1 MCIVKLPLEI
11 LHEVVKFCIPEEI
24 DQLSE
29 TCRTLYHATQ
39 RFRADH
45 LLKRRQYTVFRYHN
59 GMNDD
64 DDDEEEEEE
73 EEGKDDNDDHSDGGS
88 SGNNSENHQ
97 LRISHCVEL
106 LLKIAQEPLIARYI
120 QIADLRG
127 DFEPYCRPDEEY
139 HIAYD
144 ELVSRKTTIMEL
156 IEACP
161 LLREAEADAT
171 TFWEHMVD
179 EDTKTFSPSYVTLL
193 ILSFMTNVRKLA
205 LPMHMSK
212 TSSAEDA
219 LFRKV
224 ADTMVRIAQTT
235 NTKTGSRDIAL
246 AKLRT
251 LLPMT
256 GADYEDKVALQT
268 LVPFMSIPSVVEVL
282 GSSCVALDDGYTG
295 YPFNPD
301 YESFGRSLERLELMS
316 STVGPREIRT
326 LLQQCSKLKVFK
338 LDYTVKWHGC
348 GWNWNAGHFMR
359 AIEDTC
365 RDTLEDLGID
375 IGGDVNDIGTG
386 IVSMKR
392 FRSLKRIE
400 LDVQVFL
407 GVPCG
412 GTIDQA
418 WDYDTTD
425 EAPTGD
431 PEIPKVTDLLPAS
444 AEKLLLFAQD
454 YDEHAKC
461 LEALFAG
468 VTQAERE
475 KYLPNLKTVAVKVR
489 THSRLGLSSPAD
501 RASDSEEARASA
513 SKIRN
518 KFEVATSAIN
528 RFGGRMSYVR
538 HSNMVSFT
546 PEIFSYL

>member
-1 MCIVKLPLEI
+1 MSILKLPLEI

-45 LLKRRQYTVFRYHN
+45 LLKRRQYTVVRYHN
-59 GMNDD
+59 EDDD
-64 DDDEEEEEE
+64 DDDEEEDEDEEE
-73 EEGKDDNDDHSDGGS
+73 EEGEDDNDDHSDGGS

-97 LRISHCVEL
+97 LRISHCVDL

-127 DFEPYCRPDEEY
+127 DFEPYGRPDEKY
-139 HIAYD
+139 RIAYD
-144 ELVSRKTTIMEL
+144 ELVSQKTTIMKLMES
-156 IEACP
+156 CP
-161 LLREAEADAT
+161 LLREAEVDAA
-171 TFWEHMVD
+171 TFWEDMVD
-179 EDTKTFSPSYVTLL
+179 EDDKTFLPSYVTLL

-205 LPMHMSK
+205 LPTHMPK
-212 TSSAEDA
+212 TSATKNSP
-219 LFRKV
+219 FRKV
-224 ADTMVRIAQTT
+224 VDAMVRIAQ
-235 NTKTGSRDIAL
+235 NPAAKTGSRDIAL

-268 LVPFMSIPSVVEVL
+268 LVPFMSLPSLVEVL
-282 GSSCVALDDGYTG
+282 GSSCVALDDNYTG

-301 YESFGRSLERLELMS
+301 YESCGGNLERLELMS
-316 STVGPREIRT
+316 STVGPREIRG
-326 LLQQCSKLKVFK
+326 LLQQCPKLKVFK

-365 RDTLEDLGID
+365 SDTLEDLGIG
-375 IGGDVNDIGTG
+375 IGGDLNDIGTG
-386 IVSMKR
+386 IVSMKG

-418 WDYDTTD
+418 WDYDTND
-425 EAPTGD
+425 EAPMGD
-431 PEIPKVTDLLPAS
+431 PEIPKVTDLLPAC

-454 YDEHAKC
+454 FDEHAKC

-475 KYLPNLKTVAVKVR
+475 KHLPNLKTVAVKVR
-489 THSRLGLSSPAD
+489 THSSLGPSSAD
-501 RASDSEEARASA
+501 RAPDSESA
-513 SKIRN
+513 CQIRN
-518 KFEVATSAIN
+518 RFEGAKSAVKQ
-528 RFGGRMSYVR
+528 FGGRMSYVR
-538 HSNMVSFT
+538 HSNKVSFS
-546 PEIFSYL
+546 PEIFDYL